1 MQQAFAGTNSS
12 PDRAFARTKPWLG
25 QNPCLGLCG
34 EQAPAA
40 TKPSPGPSHC
50 RDRAVAW
57 SKSSLGPSLPE
68 PSRDPS
74 LCPDRSVRCWC
85 GGRCYL
91 TYCCCSSHD
100 SRLLLLLLWLLSW
113 WRCGWCNY
121 RRSTSPPLP
130 LFPNRQ
136 SCPGPFLPLIS
147 PSIPFPPLPLP
158 SHTYPSLPS
167 LTSLCPLPSCQ
178 LPENV
183 AQRKRSEV
191 MALG

>member
-1 MQQAFAGTNSS
+1 M
-12 PDRAFARTKPWLG
+12 
-25 QNPCLGLCG
+25 
-34 EQAPAA
+34 
-40 TKPSPGPSHC
+40 
-50 RDRAVAW
+50 
-57 SKSSLGPSLPE
+57 
-68 PSRDPS
+68 
-74 LCPDRSVRCWC
+74 
-85 GGRCYL
+85 

-130 LFPNRQ
+130 LFPDPPPRIRQ

-147 PSIPFPPLPLP
+147 PSIPFPPLPSP
-158 SHTYPSLPS
+158 THTYPSLPS

-183 AQRKRSEV
+183 AQRKSHCVRLAREKINKGDATISQPPGLGSPFDCCMQAHETV
-191 MALG
+191 AMALVHRASANQNGQNRHLTCS